1 MAFLSYPQNS
11 PFDTVTGELLPNYRD
26 AYLHGQLS
34 PTVALKVERY
44 LANHPIQTSMLL
56 GRYHE
61 LAAAARRR
69 NRTITPP
76 LWVQYQL
83 TLQPTVSKVGPLRRP
98 AVRVALGLFTGL
110 TLVSALQWMR
120 NESLASRRATAVAHI
135 ATSTA
140 HATEELARQAP
151 VPLPDKV
158 KPRPKPVAARY
169 LATPKPKQ
177 YLVPTAEALRARA
190 AALAWLA
197 KHSPAP
203 AKKWQKWQAPAS
215 RTGLPVASRAA
226 ARPRPVV
233 VVASPQTV
241 DPDSGLV
248 ASSAKPE
255 APALTTVRG
264 HISDA
269 NGRPL
274 VGATVLVQGSRE
286 GTSTDATGN
295 YELTVPAGAVLQ
307 YGYAGYVDLLSN
319 ANDGIVDVVLHQN
332 DPSEVRSA
340 ISR

>member
-1 MAFLSYPQNS
+1 MAFLSFPQNS
-11 PFDTVTGELLPNYRD
+11 PFDPVTGELLPNYRD

-83 TLQPTVSKVGPLRRP
+83 TLQPTVSKVGPFRRP
-98 AVRVALGLFTGL
+98 AVRVALGLLTGL

-120 NESLASRRATAVAHI
+120 NESLTSDRVAAVAHI

-140 HATEELARQAP
+140 HATEQLARQSP

-158 KPRPKPVAARY
+158 KPRPKPVAARL
-169 LATPKPKQ
+169 LASLKPKQ
-177 YLVPTAEALRARA
+177 YLAPTAANVRARA

-197 KHSPAP
+197 KHSPA
-203 AKKWQKWQAPAS
+203 ATKKWQAPAS
-215 RTGLPVASRAA
+215 RVGLPVASRTG
-226 ARPRPVV
+226 ARPRPAAQ
-233 VVASPQTV
+233 VASPQRV

-248 ASSAKPE
+248 ASSAEPA

-274 VGATVLVQGSRE
+274 VGATVLVQGSHE

-295 YELTVPAGAVLQ
+295 YELTVPTGAVLQ

-319 ANDGIVDVVLHQN
+319 PNDGLADVVLHQN
-332 DPSEVRSA
+332 DSSEVRSA